1 MNLQYAA
8 ETSASQLR
16 TPWLEKRRKFFI
28 RQVVSD
34 FFQAYELYHDL
45 YQDFCHS
52 YHFAMLEA
60 KDLSQATTIDLRT
73 RLLEQLTAMLGAE
86 TSRGLLW
93 RLKDLCH
100 TVWPE
105 SERQRNVLGSL
116 VDWLIGSL
124 FHEAMKL
131 KENLYLL
138 NNYGPSVFPADQD
151 PGSEHIAYGT
161 RSFSVSQVIDT
172 PEVFRRIAFDTEQQM
187 ERIALTFGRAI
198 YLLRL
203 MMSSFAENELVVRLL
218 VEKEEVVGQIWGES
232 LESIFND
239 MFCGNAPHGFCIA
252 GNSYFRS
259 QWYHQAQA
267 MFRRALHIDKQC
279 QEAII
284 KLIQLEAIT
293 RDIEGQFG
301 KAVL

>member
-8 ETSASQLR
+8 EASASQLR
-16 TPWLEKRRKFFI
+16 TAWLEKRRKFFI

-52 YHFAMLEA
+52 YHLALLEA
-60 KDLSQATTIDLRT
+60 KDLSQTTTIALRT

-86 TSRGLLW
+86 TCKGLLW

-138 NNYGPSVFPADQD
+138 NNYGPSVFPADQET
-151 PGSEHIAYGT
+151 GSEHMASGT
-161 RSFSVSQVIDT
+161 QSFSLSKVIDT
-172 PEVFRRIAFDTEQQM
+172 PEVFRRIAVDTEQQV
-187 ERIALTFGRAI
+187 ERIALSFGRAI

-203 MMSSFAENELVVRLL
+203 MMPSFAENELVVRLL
-218 VEKEEVVGQIWGES
+218 VEKEKVVGEIWGES

-239 MFCGNAPHGFCIA
+239 MFCGNAPYGFCTA
-252 GNSYFRS
+252 ANSYFRS
-259 QWYHQAQA
+259 QWYHQSQA
-267 MFRRALHIDKQC
+267 IFRRALQIDKQC
-279 QEAII
+279 QEAVI

-293 RDIEGQFG
+293 RDIDERFG
-301 KAVL
+301 KAAQ

>member
-8 ETSASQLR
+8 ESSASQLR
-16 TPWLEKRRKFFI
+16 TPWLENRRKFFI

-34 FFQAYELYHDL
+34 FFQAYEMYHGL

-60 KDLSQATTIDLRT
+60 KDLLQAATIALRT

-105 SERQRNVLGSL
+105 SERQKNVLGSL

-138 NNYGPSVFPADQD
+138 NNYGPSVFPVDQD
-151 PGSEHIAYGT
+151 TGSENMAYGA
-161 RSFSVSQVIDT
+161 RPFSVSQVIDT
-172 PEVFRRIAFDTEQQM
+172 HEVFKRIAVDTEQQV

-218 VEKEEVVGQIWGES
+218 VEKEEVVGEIWGES
-232 LESIFND
+232 LESIFDD
-239 MFCGNAPHGFCIA
+239 MFYGNAPHGYCIA

-259 QWYHQAQA
+259 QWYHHSQA
-267 MFRRALHIDKQC
+267 MFRRALQIDKQC
-279 QEAII
+279 QEAVI

-293 RDIEGQFG
+293 SDMEGQFG
-301 KAVL
+301 KTA